1 MIGGAAWLIKQVS
14 DYGFKDKR
22 LQLRLEQ
29 VVGCFSGA
37 DMSKG
42 FPAIFPGKGPLKGF
56 YLLMN
61 HAQSSHEDFFNC
73 FRSNL
78 ALKAG
83 QTYFAVHDS
92 SKLDFTSQR
101 EKEGM
106 GYVSGLYQRGLW
118 LHNTLLLSGSGLPEG
133 MLCQQ
138 IIIRD
143 DKDYGKK
150 HQRKQRPFEE
160 KESYKWAKGLI
171 CGKEV
176 ADQYGCR
183 YIHIMDREGDALDV
197 IGVAWQQD
205 QHFIIRSCQD
215 RLLPGKDEVL
225 QRLTRHLEQLEPVAL
240 DMELPDGRGK
250 LQKHAC
256 ELKWQEFEVEGNNLS
271 VIALRSLTDPETE
284 WVLLSDQPV
293 NTQQQALQVIQ
304 YYKRRWM
311 VEELHKGMK
320 TGCKMENR
328 QFSSLHATLNSIALL
343 TLMAVWLLRI
353 KVQAQTSGEED
364 MASMLSEQEQQ
375 VLQLLA
381 KKHLRPLQKQ
391 KLKQYSAK
399 WLAVLLGNMGG
410 FVGNQE
416 RHMPG
421 WQTLWLGYTRYKA
434 FYEAYC
440 QGQNAK
446 APMG

>member
-1 MIGGAAWLIKQVS
+1 MIGGLDWLSKQVS

-22 LQLRLEQ
+22 LQLRLNQ
-29 VVGCFSGA
+29 IVGCFSAA

-42 FPAIFPGKGPLKGF
+42 FPAIFTNKGPLKGF

-61 HAQSSHEDFFNC
+61 HAQTSHENFFNC
-73 FRSNL
+73 FRSKL

-83 QTYFAVHDS
+83 QTYYAVQDS
-92 SKLDFTSQR
+92 SKLDFTSQQ

-118 LHNTLLLSGSGLPEG
+118 LHNTLVLSASGLPEG

-138 IIIRD
+138 VIIRE

-150 HQRKQRPFEE
+150 HQRKKRPFEE
-160 KESYKWAKGLI
+160 KESFKWAKGLI
-171 CGKEV
+171 CGKEL

-183 YIHIMDREGDALDV
+183 FIHIMDREADALEV
-197 IGVAWQQD
+197 IRCAWEHK

-215 RLLPGKDEVL
+215 RLLPGKDEEVK
-225 QRLTRHLEQLEPVAL
+225 RLTRHLEQLVPVEL
-240 DMELPDGRGK
+240 EVELPDERGK
-250 LQKHAC
+250 LQKHVC
-256 ELKWQEFEVEGNNLS
+256 QLKWQEFEVEANRLS
-271 VIALRSLTDPETE
+271 VIKLQSLTDPKIE
-284 WVLLSDQPV
+284 WVLLTDQPV
-293 NTQQQALQVIQ
+293 SSQQEALQIIQ
-304 YYKRRWM
+304 GYKRRWL

-320 TGCKMENR
+320 TGCKIEKR

-353 KVQAQTSGEED
+353 KVQAQTGGDED
-364 MASMLSEQEQQ
+364 MSPMLAEQEQQ
-375 VLQLLA
+375 VLQILA
-381 KKHLRPLQKQ
+381 NKHLRPLQKQ
-391 KLKQYSAK
+391 KLKAFSAK

-410 FVGNQE
+410 FVGNQD

-421 WQTLWLGYTRYKA
+421 WQTLWLGYARYKA
-434 FYEAYC
+434 FYEAFC
-440 QGQNAK
+440 QGLNAK
-446 APMG
+446 PTVG

>member
-1 MIGGAAWLIKQVS
+1 MIGGADWLIKQVW

-42 FPAIFPGKGPLKGF
+42 FPAIFAGKGPLKGF

-61 HAQSSHEDFFNC
+61 HAQTSHEDFFNC

-78 ALKAG
+78 ALRAG

-143 DKDYGKK
+143 DKGYGKK
-150 HQRKQRPFEE
+150 HERKKRPFEA
-160 KESYKWAKGLI
+160 KESYKWAKGLS

-176 ADQYGCR
+176 ATQYGCR
-183 YIHIMDREGDALDV
+183 LIHIMDREGDVLDV
-197 IGVAWQQD
+197 ISVAWKQE

-215 RLLPGKDEVL
+215 RLLPGKDETL
-225 QRLTRHLEQLEPVAL
+225 QRLTLHLEQLEPVAL
-240 DMELPDGRGK
+240 EVELPDGRGK
-250 LQKHAC
+250 PGKHAC

-271 VIALRSLTDPETE
+271 VVALRSLSDPQIE
-284 WVLLSDQPV
+284 WVLLTDQPV
-293 NTQQQALQVIQ
+293 KAQQQALQVIQ
-304 YYKRRWM
+304 DYKRRWM

-320 TGCKMENR
+320 TGCRMENR

-353 KVQAQTSGEED
+353 KVQAQAGGDED
-364 MASMLSEQEQQ
+364 ISPMLSEQEQQ
-375 VLQLLA
+375 ALQILA

-391 KLKQYSAK
+391 KLKEFSAK
-399 WLAVLLGNMGG
+399 WLAVLLANMGG
-410 FVGNQE
+410 FVGNQD

-421 WQTLWLGYTRYKA
+421 WQTLWLGYTRYKVFCEA
-434 FYEAYC
+434 FC
-440 QGQNAK
+440 LGLNANNSV
-446 APMG
+446 G